1 MTLNEF
7 IHEVEVRTWRILDD
21 KGPNPTRQAIAT
33 TRGQQFE
40 KTLMDMLDDHPAV
53 ESVEE
58 QVFDET
64 IDELS
69 NIDIV
74 VNLKNGKRV
83 YVPCARD
90 LWKGTSQ
97 QDRLQCVWFK
107 YKTGLFDRNEVV
119 YLCLDPLADILEWVP
134 QKRNVRRKLT
144 LQKWVEE
151 LADKNIMQNV
161 DTFWDHLTSLS

>member
-1 MTLNEF
+1 MNTADF
-7 IHEVEVRTWRILDD
+7 ILHVEERTWEVLDAKD
-21 KGPNPTRQAIAT
+21 VEPTRQAIAT

-40 KTLMDMLDDHPAV
+40 KALMARLESHPAV

-58 QVFDET
+58 QVFDIG

-97 QDRLQCVWFK
+97 QDRLQCVWYK
-107 YKTGLFDRNEVV
+107 YKAGLFDANEVV
-119 YLCLDPLADILEWVP
+119 YLCLDPLANILEWVP

-144 LQKWVEE
+144 LKKWVGE
-151 LADKNIMQNV
+151 LAGKGIIQNV
-161 DTFWDHLTSLS
+161 DTFWDHLSAL

>member
-7 IHEVEVRTWRILDD
+7 ILNVEERTWHILDA

-40 KTLMDMLDDHPAV
+40 KALVEMLEEHPAV
-53 ESVEE
+53 ISVEE

-69 NIDIV
+69 NIDLV
-74 VNLKNGKRV
+74 VNLDNGKRV

-97 QDRLQCVWFK
+97 QDRLQCVWYK
-107 YKTGLFDRNEVV
+107 YKAGLFESNEIV
-119 YLCLDPLADILEWVP
+119 YLCLDPLSDMLDWVP

-144 LQKWVEE
+144 LKKWVGE
-151 LADKNIMQNV
+151 LADKKILQNV
-161 DTFWDHLTSLS
+161 DTFWDHLSNV

>member
-1 MTLNEF
+1 MNTKDF
-7 IHEVEVRTWRILDD
+7 ILLVEDRTWDILND

-40 KTLMDMLDDHPAV
+40 KTLVDSLEAHPAV

-58 QVFDET
+58 QVFDES

-69 NIDIV
+69 NIDLV

-97 QDRLQCVWFK
+97 QDRLQCVWYK
-107 YKTGLFDRNEVV
+107 YKAGLFDDNEIV

-144 LQKWVEE
+144 LRKWVQE
-151 LADKNIMQNV
+151 LADEDIIQNV
-161 DTFWDHLTSLS
+161 DTFWDHLSTL

>member
-1 MTLNEF
+1 MNLQEF
-7 IHEVEVRTWRILDD
+7 INDVEDRTWEVLND

-40 KTLMDMLDDHPAV
+40 KALVEMLESHPAV
-53 ESVEE
+53 ISVEE
-58 QVFDET
+58 QVFDES

-69 NIDIV
+69 NIDLV
-74 VNLKNGKRV
+74 VNLDNGKRV

-97 QDRLQCVWFK
+97 QDRLQCVWYK
-107 YKTGLFDRNEVV
+107 YKAGLFDTNEIV

-144 LQKWVEE
+144 LQKWVQE
-151 LADKNIMQNV
+151 LADKSIIQNV
-161 DTFWDHLTSLS
+161 DTFWDHLSSL

>member
-1 MTLNEF
+1 MTLEEF
-7 IHEVEVRTWRILDD
+7 VLHVEERTWQVLDA
-21 KGPNPTRQAIAT
+21 KEASPTRQAIAT

-40 KTLMDMLDDHPAV
+40 KALVDMLEKHPAV
-53 ESVEE
+53 ISVEE

-69 NIDIV
+69 NIDLV
-74 VNLKNGKRV
+74 VNLDNGKRV

-97 QDRLQCVWFK
+97 QDRLQCVWYK
-107 YKTGLFDRNEVV
+107 YKAGLFDTNEIV
-119 YLCLDPLADILEWVP
+119 YLCLDPLANILEWVP

-144 LQKWVEE
+144 LKKWVGE
-151 LADKNIMQNV
+151 LAGKGIIQNV
-161 DTFWDHLTSLS
+161 NTFWDHLTSLS